1 VKSGFYVNYHA
12 NRRPEPK
19 VSIVNRVRLSRLY
32 QQRKN
37 LRIVSCHAEP
47 SKRLGLDSERKPT
60 VRLWQTVGRDRM
72 VRLVT

>member
-1 VKSGFYVNYHA
+1 VKSGFYANHHA

>member
-1 VKSGFYVNYHA
+1 MKSGFYANHHA
-12 NRRPEPK
+12 NRRPERK
-19 VSIVNRVRLSRLY
+19 VSIVDRLRLSRLY
-32 QQRKN
+32 QQRKS

-47 SKRLGLDSERKPT
+47 SKSLGLDSERKPR